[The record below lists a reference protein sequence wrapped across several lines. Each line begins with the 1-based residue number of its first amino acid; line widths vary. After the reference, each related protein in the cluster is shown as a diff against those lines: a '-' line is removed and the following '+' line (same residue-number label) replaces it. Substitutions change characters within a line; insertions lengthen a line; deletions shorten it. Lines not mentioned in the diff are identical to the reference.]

1 MMLLATL
8 IFATQDRS
16 DCSATDSAKACLDAG
31 LYRSY
36 ESGSGGRTGFD
47 LGCKKGNE
55 QACFFRDLDQYAT
68 GGSGLV
74 LSANAEAFAE
84 LQARCSVGGAQA
96 CYHLSLLH
104 VAGPIDYRDSSQGK
118 MLLRQACDG
127 GIYDACLL
135 LTEPLMSSSDAAM
148 REQAS
153 ALHRKACDGG
163 HAESCLAL
171 LSQLDAAGDEA
182 GKVRAQACKAGAE
195 SACQ

>member
-1 MMLLATL
+1 MLLLATL

-31 LYRSY
+31 LHRSY
-36 ESGSGGRTGFD
+36 ESGSGGRSSFN
-47 LGCKKGNE
+47 LGCEKGNE
-55 QACFFRDLDQYAT
+55 QACFFRDLDRYAA

-74 LSANAEAFAE
+74 LSANGEAFAE

-104 VAGPIDYRDSSQGK
+104 VAGPVDFRDSSQGN

-127 GIYDACLL
+127 GIFDACLL
-135 LTEPLMSSSDAAM
+135 LAEPLMRSSDAAM
-148 REQAS
+148 QEQAR
-153 ALHRKACDGG
+153 ALYRKGCDGG

-171 LSQLDAAGDEA
+171 LSRIDAEGDEA